1 MSTTTL
7 TEFPSHNP
15 ATGEVIGTY
24 RNASAEEVNAVVAR
38 AHASSRAWQ
47 ALGFA
52 GRKKILVAW
61 DAVITKRLSEIT

>member
-24 RNASAEEVNAVVAR
+24 RNASVEDVNAAVVSER
-38 AHASSRAWQ
+38 F
-47 ALGFA
+47 ALPFA
-52 GRKKILVAW
+52 FTTFKRTKFADKFLTS
-61 DAVITKRLSEIT
+61 VIKFLH